1 MGDTLKIP
9 LVASEIAG
17 LWNSYMR
24 DSLVVCVLNFFV
36 NRVDDNETRSILQE
50 TLDLSNQH
58 IQVFQNFFNQA
69 GLPIPE
75 GFTDEDINVNAPR
88 LFTDEFYP
96 LYLCDLSRAE
106 MLSNSQ
112 ILSTSARADIR
123 DYFTK
128 LLIESAGLY
137 NKVSDL
143 RLSKGIFTR
152 VPQVEVP
159 KNIEYI
165 KNQNFIVEL
174 FGEKRALLVGELNH
188 ISCVILA
195 NIVGRVL
202 TTGFGQV
209 CKTNEIS
216 KYMFRGRDMSSKK
229 IDIFTSVLTSE
240 NIPIS
245 STPYSFVTD
254 STIAPFSEKLMMY
267 HIVVAGLLSVSND
280 GLALAESLRSD
291 LSTTYIR
298 FLTEALAY
306 SKDGANIMINNKW
319 FEQPPQAIKHE
330 NLRKFKTET

>member
-9 LVASEIAG
+9 LVSSEIAG
-17 LWNSYMR
+17 LWNSYMV
-24 DSLVVCVLNFFV
+24 DSLAVCVLKFFV

-58 IQVFQNFFNQA
+58 IQVLKSFFNQA
-69 GLPIPE
+69 ELPIPE
-75 GFTDEDINVNAPR
+75 GFTDKDVNVNAPR
-88 LFTDEFYP
+88 LFTDEFYL
-96 LYLCDLSRAE
+96 LYLCGTSRAK
-106 MLSNSQ
+106 MLSYSQ
-112 ILSTSARADIR
+112 ILSNCARMDIR

-128 LLIESAGLY
+128 LLNESSGLY
-137 NKVSDL
+137 NKATDL

-152 VPQVEVP
+152 FPQVEVP

-165 KNQNFIVEL
+165 KNQNFIIDL
-174 FGEKRALLVGELNH
+174 FGKKRALLVGEITH

-195 NIVGRVL
+195 NILGRVL

-209 CKTNEIS
+209 CETHEVS

-229 IDIFTSVLTSE
+229 INIFTSVLSSE
-240 NIPIS
+240 NIPIPSTSYS
-245 STPYSFVTD
+245 SVTD

-267 HIVVAGLLSVSND
+267 HIVSAGLISISND

-306 SKDGANIMINNKW
+306 AKDGATIMIKNKW
-319 FEQPPQAIKHE
+319 FEQSPQAIKHE
-330 NLRKFKTET
+330 NLARV